1 MMRELSNSFL
11 PVKIQDGLYTYVWQG
26 MGNNC
31 NTCLFTDIFKGDKP
45 HLLIDPGHIHNGFS
59 DCFQHL
65 SKAIERDGFK
75 IADVGMVINTH
86 SHSDHCQANT
96 LLAKNNSVDV
106 AMSEEEEK
114 FRNTL
119 GKRLDAM
126 FGIDP
131 PVFKTTR
138 FLEEGPLEIGDRN
151 PLKFEVFVTPGHS
164 PGSVCLYMPADKILI
179 TGDVVFN
186 CSVGRTDF
194 PGGDIDELSHSIDR
208 LSKLDVNCLIPGH
221 STEMGSIIEDKKN
234 VQRNFQAV
242 KSFFR

>member
-1 MMRELSNSFL
+1 MRELSNSFL
-11 PVKIQDGLYTYVWQG
+11 PIKVKDGLYAYIWQG

-31 NTCLFTDIFKGDKP
+31 NTCLFTDVFSGPKP
-45 HLLIDPGHIHNGFS
+45 HLLIDPGHSNNGFS

-65 SKAIERDGFK
+65 AKTMERDGFK
-75 IADVGMVINTH
+75 VSEVGMIINTH

-96 LLAKNNSVDV
+96 LLVKDNSVEI
-106 AMSEEEEK
+106 AMSEEEEQ
-114 FRNTL
+114 FRLTL

-126 FGIDP
+126 FGIEP
-131 PVFKTTR
+131 AVFKTTQ
-138 FLEEGPLEIGDRN
+138 FLKEGPLQLGDKNALKLEI
-151 PLKFEVFVTPGHS
+151 FITPGHS
-164 PGSVCLYMPADKILI
+164 PGSACLYMPDDKILI

-194 PGGDIDELSHSIDR
+194 PGGDVQALAHSIQR

-221 STEMGSIIEDKKN
+221 STEMGSIIDDKKS

-242 KSFFR
+242 KSFFG